1 MVPSP
6 REEKARK
13 NSFQH
18 LVQFFFMPDPEQ
30 NSDPLL
36 FIAQHV
42 IPKFQCVKKKKIHPY
57 PINLFGYSIP
67 NALPN
72 LLQNA

>member
-1 MVPSP
+1 MAKSQESDMVPSP

-18 LVQFFFMPDPEQ
+18 LVQFLLMPDPEQ

-42 IPKFQCVKKKKIHPY
+42 IPKFHCVKK
-57 PINLFGYSIP
+57 NTS
-67 NALPN
+67 LPHKFIW
-72 LLQNA
+72 LLNS